1 MSLEVA
7 KLSPFFSL
15 GGSLVVSLSF
25 KLGTSIKIMSNI
37 FEIKNGWELF
47 FSNVTHLRETS
58 LRSQSLHVEFN
69 IPLRRV
75 QPVLQ
80 IGEK

>member
-1 MSLEVA
+1 
-7 KLSPFFSL
+7 
-15 GGSLVVSLSF
+15 
-25 KLGTSIKIMSNI
+25 MSNI